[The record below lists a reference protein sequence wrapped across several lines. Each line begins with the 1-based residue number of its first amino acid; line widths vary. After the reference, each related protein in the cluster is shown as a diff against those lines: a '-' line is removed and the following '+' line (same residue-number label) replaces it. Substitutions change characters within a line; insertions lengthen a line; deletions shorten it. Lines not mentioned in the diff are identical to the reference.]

1 MISCSIILVGLMGG
15 IFGLACKKSASGKEA
30 ADLQAEDIE
39 TGESRHGPITLVSN
53 GYPIVMIN
61 PYEEDA
67 KAASTKIAEL
77 IKDYGGEVVK
87 ITSEK
92 DEARH
97 AIQIPN
103 NIKYLSPIASAVP
116 LQLLAYCLGV
126 ARKQPIDK
134 PRALV
139 KAITA

>member
-1 MISCSIILVGLMGG
+1 M
-15 IFGLACKKSASGKEA
+15 
-30 ADLQAEDIE
+30 QAEGIE
-39 TGESRHGPITLVSN
+39 TGEARHGPITLVSN
-53 GYPIVMIN
+53 GYPTVMID
-61 PYEEDA
+61 PYKEDA

-77 IKDYGGEVVK
+77 IKDYGGEFVK

-103 NIKYLSPIASAVP
+103 TVKFLSPIASVVP